1 MTSSKDDQRHEDAL
15 RSLIAAHSELDRV
28 RLQLRG
34 RDLDLPGGSMSHARY
49 NLLWR
54 LGGEEPTT
62 LRDLAR
68 SMGFTA
74 TTISRMLEPLVVEG
88 FVTRV
93 PSKKDRRAVV
103 LTLTKKGQKM
113 VATRSAFWEGRW
125 LRTFGNV
132 DIRIME
138 DGARAFEYITRIYE
152 DPETPIEFNG
162 DP

>member
-1 MTSSKDDQRHEDAL
+1 
-15 RSLIAAHSELDRV
+15 
-28 RLQLRG
+28 
-34 RDLDLPGGSMSHARY
+34 
-49 NLLWR
+49 
-54 LGGEEPTT
+54 
-62 LRDLAR
+62 
-68 SMGFTA
+68 MGFTA